1 MGTAERDGETNQTS
15 QVYNSC
21 YTFTVDGSIYSDFGG
36 FSAPIVFPQWGVSIC
51 QFLEE
56 TNEIKKIESL
66 WLISHCSM
74 EIGSKLEQQVENSGI
89 LYLSQGRILDSQ

>member
-74 EIGSKLEQQVENSGI
+74 VQNLNNKYKNSGI